1 MTGRSGSASPCAC
14 YDAFQAD
21 LAGVMEDGL
30 AVVAFQ
36 MLVEANAGIDASVAL
51 RTSSGS
57 QRRSSP
63 FKSIQIEG
71 VSNYQATADLRAALD
86 P

>member
-1 MTGRSGSASPCAC
+1 M
-14 YDAFQAD
+14 
-21 LAGVMEDGL
+21 MEDGL

-36 MLVEANAGIDASVAL
+36 MLVEANAGISVAL

-71 VSNYQATADLRAALD
+71 VSNYQANADLRAALD